1 MNESKLNNVDDSDW
15 FGAEEMKCMFIEYL
29 FNKYKNRLK
38 VLGNEC
44 LYGSEKRKADL
55 VALIDNKTVAI
66 EIKSHADS
74 IERLQEQLNSYNK
87 VFDSTWVVIS
97 SEKIT
102 QTLSKSGFFDV
113 YLLDNLG
120 RIKKI
125 KTSGLKN
132 NLDNFEMLDTI
143 NARFLKKHVKCK
155 KINSI
160 YELRFNVAK
169 DNKKNIRKMLRDFL
183 YEKYSEKF
191 YIFKNE
197 VKDCITLDDLP
208 TLSKGTVIV

>member
-120 RIKKI
+120 RIKK
-125 KTSGLKN
+125 
-132 NLDNFEMLDTI
+132 
-143 NARFLKKHVKCK
+143 
-155 KINSI
+155 
-160 YELRFNVAK
+160 
-169 DNKKNIRKMLRDFL
+169 
-183 YEKYSEKF
+183 
-191 YIFKNE
+191 
-197 VKDCITLDDLP
+197 
-208 TLSKGTVIV
+208 